1 MNIKHSKYK
10 NTGILF
16 ELLTRQITV
25 DLINHDNSKALDILK
40 KHFTGTELAKENKL
54 YQTLIN
60 FNSLTEGKAESIIN
74 TISELSYKLDRKKLN
89 SEKFSLIKEIKSHYD
104 IDDFFKANINNY
116 KTLSSLYTLIESNFV
131 QNPDPKIIINS
142 KNNLSEYLT
151 SNSEEKNTEVYDEL
165 SKLEKGERFL
175 VYKMML
181 ENFNKKYN
189 FLDSTQKDILRNYIN
204 NISNSVFLKEYVDKN
219 LIKIKSSLEKNLN
232 RIDDQVTKIKL
243 QETINLIE
251 PVLKSSKM
259 KDDYI
264 ITLMQYHELNKEL
277 SVL

>member
-1 MNIKHSKYK
+1 M
-10 NTGILF
+10 
-16 ELLTRQITV
+16 
-25 DLINHDNSKALDILK
+25 
-40 KHFTGTELAKENKL
+40 
-54 YQTLIN
+54 
-60 FNSLTEGKAESIIN
+60 
-74 TISELSYKLDRKKLN
+74 
-89 SEKFSLIKEIKSHYD
+89 
-104 IDDFFKANINNY
+104 
-116 KTLSSLYTLIESNFV
+116 SNFV